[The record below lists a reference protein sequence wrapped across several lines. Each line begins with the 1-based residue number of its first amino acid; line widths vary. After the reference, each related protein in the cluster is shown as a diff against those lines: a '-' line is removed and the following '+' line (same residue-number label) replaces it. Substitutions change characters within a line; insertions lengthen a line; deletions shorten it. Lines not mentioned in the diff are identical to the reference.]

1 LVAETVKAIAK
12 VVATVKK
19 DIDEIKK
26 TGRLPEYTEK
36 TRRIYRKSGEK
47 IRLGILGSKAG
58 TDPRTGSRNH
68 KTGRQ

>member
-1 LVAETVKAIAK
+1 MLVAETVKAIAK

-26 TGRLPEYTEK
+26 TGRLPGYTEK
-36 TRRIYRKSGEK
+36 TR
-47 IRLGILGSKAG
+47 LGIPGSKAG